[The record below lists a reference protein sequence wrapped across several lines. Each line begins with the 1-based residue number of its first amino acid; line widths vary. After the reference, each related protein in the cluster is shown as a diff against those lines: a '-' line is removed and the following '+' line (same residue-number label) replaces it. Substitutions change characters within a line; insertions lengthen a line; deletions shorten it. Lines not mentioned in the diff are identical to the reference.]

1 MLRDNFVLISLY
13 VDDKKELL
21 EYEQLHV
28 KRTSGTGTRKLENY
42 GHKWA
47 HFQASYFGVNS
58 QPFYLLIDPNTYQI
72 LNDPVG
78 YTPDPSEYI
87 SFLECGLSEFKSS
100 NEE

>member
-1 MLRDNFVLISLY
+1 MVPLPTTFCRGV
-13 VDDKKELL
+13 
-21 EYEQLHV
+21 
-28 KRTSGTGTRKLENY
+28 GTRKLENY

-58 QPFYLLIDPNTYQI
+58 QPFYLIMDPNTYQI

-78 YTPDPSEYI
+78 YMPDANEYI

-100 NEE
+100 KEK